1 MLGAIAKDPGLSPGV
16 NVSAGH
22 VTHPAVAEGVGLP
35 YTPADEALGVPTA
48 A

>member
-1 MLGAIAKDPGLSPGV
+1 M
-16 NVSAGH
+16 NVAAGH

-35 YTPADEALGVPTA
+35 YIPVDEALGVPTA